1 MKKLRASLILLI
13 FYGFSTVTVAVGVS
27 NQEMDDQNFEMLASL
42 ESQAAAG
49 SDKAQMKL
57 GIIYLEGRGVTA
69 DIDKALFY
77 YRLAAEREIA
87 FAQFKL
93 AQIYLDGNHVK
104 PDPEK
109 ALSWLL
115 RAARHGFV
123 RAQLDLSV
131 LYENGTAVDQD
142 MVKAHQWISIAS
154 SLTDMDLEPRKE
166 ELEEKMTFPEVAH
179 AKLLSRICI
188 LNGYEGC

>member
-1 MKKLRASLILLI
+1 MTRLSTGVIIVLITALSSVMASTHGAGTDTARQTPEAI
-13 FYGFSTVTVAVGVS
+13 AV
-27 NQEMDDQNFEMLASL
+27 L

-87 FAQFKL
+87 FAHLKL
-93 AQIYLDGNHVK
+93 AKIYLNGK
-104 PDPEK
+104 YAEPDAEK

-115 RAARHGFV
+115 SSAGLGYV
-123 RAQLDLSV
+123 RAQLDLSD
-131 LYENGTAVDQD
+131 LYENGTVVSQD
-142 MVKAHQWISIAS
+142 MVKAHQWVSIAS

-166 ELEEKMTFPEVAH
+166 AIEAKMTFTEVAY
-179 AKLLSRICI
+179 ATLRSRLCI
-188 LNGYEGC
+188 LNGYEDC